1 MSTTCAIATVGKV
14 GAVLALA
21 SLTGACDGSATWN
34 PLPPDDEQTWE
45 WTDLSGPDA
54 RTPEL
59 VSNHEPLAVVGS
71 DLLLGTADGV
81 WRRPLAGN
89 ADWERAGLAG
99 RTIHALARTADGT
112 RIIAAGFDPR
122 DAGAP
127 TVWYS
132 PTGGLDWIA
141 AATWPR
147 GAPGRPDAG
156 TSFRFA
162 TLEPD
167 PLDANVVYGGLDAD
181 SIAVSADGGATW
193 LMADGALSPNFGY
206 ACVPHRPR
214 GAAVLLQGCELP
226 LDIAW
231 IGARDVSAGDR
242 FTLTGF
248 RYLFGYPDTEAL
260 GNRRINSIASP
271 NGRDDRVLVGVEGGL
286 LELTSDDGGWTSVHA
301 IDARWVYR
309 SDGDDPRRPYAYIRA
324 IAPLS
329 GDGRHVLFGGTVN
342 GTNEELSLF
351 ETSGGG
357 AVVRRVA
364 APWPLNDP
372 RVEQAVRIGSAD
384 VLVVI
389 SVADAQEHRSPRVYR
404 LQRP

>member
-1 MSTTCAIATVGKV
+1 TSD
-14 GAVLALA
+14 GA
-21 SLTGACDGSATWN
+21 
-34 PLPPDDEQTWE
+34 
-45 WTDLSGPDA
+45 
-54 RTPEL
+54 
-59 VSNHEPLAVVGS
+59 
-71 DLLLGTADGV
+71 
-81 WRRPLAGN
+81 
-89 ADWERAGLAG
+89 
-99 RTIHALARTADGT
+99 
-112 RIIAAGFDPR
+112 RIVAAGIDP
-122 DAGAP
+122 AQKSAP
-127 TVWYS
+127 TVWYLT
-132 PTGGLDWIA
+132 TGGADWTSA
-141 AATWPR
+141 AYWPR
-147 GAPGRPDAG
+147 GIPGG
-156 TSFRFA
+156 TTPGESFPFA

-167 PLDANVVYGGLDAD
+167 PHVPDVLYGGLDAD
-181 SIAVSADGGATW
+181 SIAVTVEGGATW
-193 LMADGALSPNFGY
+193 ILANGAYEPNFGY

-271 NGRDDRVLVGVEGGL
+271 SGRDDRVLVGVEGGL
-286 LELTSDDGGWTSVHA
+286 LELTSDDGGWTSGHA

-309 SDGDDPRRPYAYIRA
+309 SDGGDPRRPYAYVRA

-372 RVEQAVRIGSAD
+372 RVE
-384 VLVVI
+384 
-389 SVADAQEHRSPRVYR
+389 
-404 LQRP
+404 